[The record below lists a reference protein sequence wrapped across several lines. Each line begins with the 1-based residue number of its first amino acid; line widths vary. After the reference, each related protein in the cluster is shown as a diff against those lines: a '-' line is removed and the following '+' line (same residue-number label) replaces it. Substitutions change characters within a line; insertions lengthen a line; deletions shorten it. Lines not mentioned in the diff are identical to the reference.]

1 MAIGKSYSTLT
12 RLLVIKNM
20 LAQSAEYLKTTITE
34 KTPAGREYR
43 ERNNHRKERKNQDKH
58 LLWPPC
64 TEKAL

>member
-1 MAIGKSYSTLT
+1 
-12 RLLVIKNM
+12 M
-20 LAQSAEYLKTTITE
+20 LAQSTEYLKTTITE

-43 ERNNHRKERKNQDKH
+43 ERNNHRKKRKNQDKH